1 MNFSAKQ
8 IADFLNGE
16 IVGNQDV
23 TVNNFSK
30 IDKGEK
36 GTLTFLSNPKYTPFI
51 YTTQADIV
59 LVDRDF
65 TAEQAV
71 SATLIKVENAYQA
84 LSKLLSMAE
93 SIKPK
98 KTGIN
103 PKSDIA
109 NSAKI
114 GENVYV
120 GAFVSIGENCNIG
133 DNVKIFPNT
142 QIADNVQIKANSTIY
157 TNVSVCK
164 NCVIG
169 ERNIIH
175 SGAVIGADGFGFAPD
190 EQGHYN
196 KIPQIGNVVLGDD
209 VEIGA
214 NTTIDRATIGST
226 VIGNGVK
233 IDNLV
238 QIAHNVEI
246 GDHTAIAAQ
255 TGIAGST
262 KVGGHCIFAGQVGV
276 AGHINIAE
284 RSIFGAQT
292 GVTTNIKES
301 GTFQGSP
308 HLPVGNFRRSAIAF
322 KQLPELLQTIYR
334 LEREINE
341 LKNKNSTQNKKRDLI

>member
-1 MNFSAKQ
+1 MEFSAKQ
-8 IADFLNGE
+8 IAEVLKGE

-23 TVNNFSK
+23 AVNNFSR
-30 IDKGEK
+30 IEQGEK
-36 GTLTFLSNPKYTPFI
+36 GTLTFLANPKYTPFI

-59 LVDRDF
+59 LVNKDF
-65 TAEQAV
+65 VAEQPI

-84 LSKLLSMAE
+84 LSQLLSLVDSM
-93 SIKPK
+93 KPK
-98 KTGIN
+98 KVGIS

-109 NSAKI
+109 QTAKI
-114 GENVYV
+114 GENVFV
-120 GAFVSIGENCNIG
+120 GAFVTIGENCKIG
-133 DNVKIFPNT
+133 DNVKIYPNT
-142 QIADNVQIKANSTIY
+142 QINDNVVIKANSTIY
-157 TNVSVCK
+157 NNVSICK

-190 EQGHYN
+190 EQGRYN
-196 KIPQIGNVVLGDD
+196 KIPQIGNVVLGND

-214 NTTIDRATIGST
+214 NATIDRATMGST
-226 VIGNGVK
+226 TIGNGVK

-262 KVGGHCIFAGQVGV
+262 KVGERCIFAGQVGV
-276 AGHINIAE
+276 NGHITIADK
-284 RSIFGAQT
+284 SIFGAQT
-292 GVTTNIKES
+292 GVTNHIKES
-301 GTFQGSP
+301 GAYQGSP
-308 HLPVGNFRRSAIAF
+308 HLPIGNFRRSSIAF

-334 LEREINE
+334 LEKEVKE
-341 LKNKNSTQNKKRDLI
+341 LRG

>member
-1 MNFSAKQ
+1 MDFSAKQ
-8 IADFLNGE
+8 IAEFLKGE
-16 IVGNQDV
+16 VVGNQDV

-30 IDKGEK
+30 IEEGEK

-51 YTTQADIV
+51 YTTKADIV
-59 LVDRDF
+59 LVNKDF
-65 TAEQAV
+65 IAEQPI

-84 LSKLLSMAE
+84 LSQLLSMAE
-93 SIKPK
+93 SMKPK
-98 KTGIN
+98 KTGIS

-109 NSAKI
+109 QTAKI
-114 GENVYV
+114 GEDVFV
-120 GAFVSIGENCNIG
+120 GAFVSIGENCKIG
-133 DNVKIFPNT
+133 DNVKIYSNT
-142 QIADNVQIKANSTIY
+142 QIDDNVTVKADTTIY
-157 TNVSVCK
+157 TNVSICE

-175 SGAVIGADGFGFAPD
+175 SGAVIGADGFGFAPN

-226 VIGNGVK
+226 IIGDGVK

-255 TGIAGST
+255 TGVAGSA
-262 KVGGHCIFAGQVGV
+262 KIGRHCIFAGQVGV
-276 AGHINIAE
+276 NGHITIADK
-284 RSIFGAQT
+284 SIFGAQT
-292 GVTTNIKES
+292 GITNHIKES
-301 GTFQGSP
+301 GAYQGSP
-308 HLPVGNFRRSAIAF
+308 HLPVGNFRRSSVAF
-322 KQLPELLQTIYR
+322 KQLPELLQTIYK
-334 LEREINE
+334 LERDVKE
-341 LKNKNSTQNKKRDLI
+341 LKG